1 MMITKVAFV
10 FIAFAIA
17 FPEVT
22 SPTQNV
28 TQKWDWAS
36 KSKEKG
42 KQNLGDAIFID
53 DEGSGQ
59 GHVDQ
64 EGSGIGLDDD
74 EDTELEGSGVGSF
87 DHPEHEDTKGQQPW
101 GKPSPYDPSIHGN
114 DNHFDFEPESP
125 AGKKDDDSINYIPDV
140 QPPIETPQNP
150 PHDNNQLGNDVHIMG
165 RGERQVSFFAQPGIL
180 AAIIGGAVVGLLC
193 TTLLVMFIVYRM
205 RKMDE
210 GSYPLDEPR
219 KSPPTIKPSPEF
231 YA

>member
-1 MMITKVAFV
+1 M
-10 FIAFAIA
+10 
-17 FPEVT
+17 
-22 SPTQNV
+22 
-28 TQKWDWAS
+28 
-36 KSKEKG
+36 
-42 KQNLGDAIFID
+42 
-53 DEGSGQ
+53 
-59 GHVDQ
+59 
-64 EGSGIGLDDD
+64 GLDDD
-74 EDTELEGSGVGSF
+74 EDSESEGSGVGSF
-87 DHPEHEDTKGQQPW
+87 EPPEHEETKGQHPW
-101 GKPSPYDPSIHGN
+101 GKPTPWDTPTDGHEIH
-114 DNHFDFEPESP
+114 FEYEPESP
-125 AGKKDDDSINYIPDV
+125 VEKKKEDDANNLIPDV
-140 QPPIETPQNP
+140 QPPKETPQNP